1 MFFHWKGGEK
11 MSWKK
16 ILLILAVVGA
26 VSFASA
32 PKSDA
37 HVSVGIG
44 IGFPVGFAYGYPY
57 AGYYPYGYAYP
68 YGYGYPYAYGY
79 YPYGFG
85 SRVVVS
91 RPVVV
96 HRGGHHVVHHHH

>member
-1 MFFHWKGGEK
+1 

-26 VSFASA
+26 FTFASA

-44 IGFPVGFAYGYPY
+44 IGMPDTILMVMDTRTVMVIHTRSVITRTATVH
-57 AGYYPYGYAYP
+57 
-68 YGYGYPYAYGY
+68 
-79 YPYGFG
+79 G
-85 SRVVVS
+85 SSFRARWSIVADTALS
-91 RPVVV
+91 TTITISSPR
-96 HRGGHHVVHHHH
+96 